1 MRQSPSARDRRCQ
14 GAPAA
19 GGWSECSG
27 RVLVTSGWQRCVP
40 AGVVGGGHA
49 PAPPSLRHGAVL
61 RGKRKKK
68 IRGTCFVKSTIG
80 SINRVF
86 RTLAVGRNAEVGR
99 PQRGA
104 QRRAHVAGG
113 HQTFAGRRQ
122 VHTPARV
129 RSGAAGRARARP
141 QKMAQHARACVCS
154 PGARGRG
161 AGAGGRGSACPMR
174 GRAVHMAAG
183 AAPLLRRA
191 RRAAVRDGHSR
202 RAWASQTRCGPLGRA
217 APRRSPGRGP

>member
-1 MRQSPSARDRRCQ
+1 MLAAATPQPRAVPQGSRIQLRYTCVESPGEHEDEGLPYVRERTSRTNRVCAGSPTGEEA
-14 GAPAA
+14 GAAIGCSMA
-19 GGWSECSG
+19 FKGWP
-27 RVLVTSGWQRCVP
+27 R
-40 AGVVGGGHA
+40 
-49 PAPPSLRHGAVL
+49 
-61 RGKRKKK
+61 
-68 IRGTCFVKSTIG
+68 FVG

-154 PGARGRG
+154 PGARGRS
-161 AGAGGRGSACPMR
+161 AGAGGRVSACPMR

-183 AAPLLRRA
+183 VAPLLRRA

-202 RAWASQTRCGPLGRA
+202 RAWASQTRCGPLGL
-217 APRRSPGRGP
+217 

>member
-1 MRQSPSARDRRCQ
+1 MRP
-14 GAPAA
+14 
-19 GGWSECSG
+19 CSG
-27 RVLVTSGWQRCVP
+27 QLSTGQSCQCASCCCHSSYSSASMTPGSWY
-40 AGVVGGGHA
+40 VVA
-49 PAPPSLRHGAVL
+49 NSQP
-61 RGKRKKK
+61 
-68 IRGTCFVKSTIG
+68 
-80 SINRVF
+80 VF
-86 RTLAVGRNAEVGR
+86 SPNAEVGR
-99 PQRGA
+99 PQRGPP
-104 QRRAHVAGG
+104 RRAHVAGS
-113 HQTFAGRRQ
+113 HQTFSGRRQ

-129 RSGAAGRARARP
+129 RSGAAGRALARP
-141 QKMAQHARACVCS
+141 QKIAQHARACVCS

>member
-1 MRQSPSARDRRCQ
+1 MQVQISNFLGNIGPVPRSLVISKNQFFEPK
-14 GAPAA
+14 
-19 GGWSECSG
+19 GWP
-27 RVLVTSGWQRCVP
+27 R
-40 AGVVGGGHA
+40 
-49 PAPPSLRHGAVL
+49 
-61 RGKRKKK
+61 
-68 IRGTCFVKSTIG
+68 FVD

-161 AGAGGRGSACPMR
+161 AGAGGRCSACPMR